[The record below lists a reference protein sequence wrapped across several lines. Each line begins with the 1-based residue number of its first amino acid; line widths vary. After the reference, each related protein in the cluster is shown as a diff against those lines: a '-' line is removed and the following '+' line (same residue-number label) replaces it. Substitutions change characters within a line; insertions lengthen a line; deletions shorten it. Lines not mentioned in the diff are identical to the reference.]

1 MSMTDPIA
9 DMLTRIRNANMRLYE
24 RVECQ
29 HSKIKEEI
37 LKILVEEGFVS
48 SYVVVEQEGKKDIH
62 IKLRFVR
69 DRERIMKGIKRIS
82 SPGLR
87 VYRKVDEF
95 KSLMGGVG
103 VTILSTSKGVMT
115 DSKAKSLRIGGE
127 VICQVW

>member
-37 LKILVEEGFVS
+37 LKILVEEGFVT
-48 SYVVVEQEGKKDIH
+48 SYVVIEQEGKKDIH

-69 DRERIMKGIKRIS
+69 DRERIMNGIKRIS

-103 VTILSTSKGVMT
+103 ITILSTSKGVMT

>member
-9 DMLTRIRNANMRLYE
+9 DLLTRIRNANMRLYD

-29 HSKIKEEI
+29 HSKIKEEL
-37 LKILVEEGFVS
+37 LKILLEEGFITS
-48 SYVVVEQEGKKDIH
+48 FETIEKEGKKDLH
-62 IKLRFVR
+62 IRLRYIR
-69 DRERIMKGIKRIS
+69 DRERVLRGIKRVS
-82 SPGLR
+82 TPGLR
-87 VYRKVDEF
+87 VYKKVEDF

-103 VTILSTSKGVMT
+103 VTIISTSKGLMT

>member
-103 VTILSTSKGVMT
+103 ITILSTSKGVMT

>member
-37 LKILVEEGFVS
+37 LKILVEEGYVS

>member
-9 DMLTRIRNANMRLYE
+9 DLLTRIRNANMRLYD

-29 HSKIKEEI
+29 HSKIKEEL
-37 LKILVEEGFVS
+37 LKILLEEGFIS
-48 SYVVVEQEGKKDIH
+48 SYETIEKEGKKDLH
-62 IKLRFVR
+62 IRLSYIR
-69 DRERIMKGIKRIS
+69 DRERVLRGIKRVS
-82 SPGLR
+82 TPGLR
-87 VYRKVDEF
+87 VYKKVEDF

-103 VTILSTSKGVMT
+103 VTIISTSKGLMT

>member
-24 RVECQ
+24 HVECQ

-37 LKILVEEGFVS
+37 LKILLEEGFVS
-48 SYVVVEQEGKKDIH
+48 SFVVVEKDGKKDIH

-69 DRERIMKGIKRIS
+69 DRERILKGIRRIS

-103 VTILSTSKGVMT
+103 ITILSTSKGVMT

>member
-9 DMLTRIRNANMRLYE
+9 DMLTRIRNANQRLYD
-24 RVECQ
+24 RVQCQ
-29 HSKIKEEI
+29 HSNIKEEV
-37 LKILVEEGFVS
+37 LKVLLEEGFIS
-48 SYVVVEQEGKKDIH
+48 SYKKIESEGKKDLH

-69 DRERIMKGIKRIS
+69 DRERILRGIKRIS
-82 SPGLR
+82 TPGLR
-87 VYRKVDEF
+87 VYQKVEDF

-103 VTILSTSKGVMT
+103 ITILSTSKGVMT

>member
-9 DMLTRIRNANMRLYE
+9 DLLTRIRNANMRLYD

-29 HSKIKEEI
+29 HSKIKEEL
-37 LKILVEEGFVS
+37 LKILQEEGFIT
-48 SYVVVEQEGKKDIH
+48 SYETIEKEGKKDLH
-62 IKLRFVR
+62 IRLRYIR
-69 DRERIMKGIKRIS
+69 DRERVLRGIKRVS
-82 SPGLR
+82 TPGLR
-87 VYRKVDEF
+87 VYKKVEDF

-103 VTILSTSKGVMT
+103 VTIISTSKGLMT

>member
-9 DMLTRIRNANMRLYE
+9 DLLTRIRNANMRLYD

-29 HSKIKEEI
+29 HSKIKEEL
-37 LKILVEEGFVS
+37 LKILLEEGFIS
-48 SYVVVEQEGKKDIH
+48 SYETIEKEGKKDLH
-62 IKLRFVR
+62 IRLRYIR
-69 DRERIMKGIKRIS
+69 DRERVLRGIKRVS
-82 SPGLR
+82 TPGLR
-87 VYRKVDEF
+87 VYKKVEDF

-103 VTILSTSKGVMT
+103 VTIISTSKGLMT